1 MVSYLKLFFKIRDMK
16 IINKGL
22 TIAMCFSFVA
32 INNISCKKQLNINQN
47 PSIPALSQ
55 GTPAV
60 VFPAAVLAT
69 LGEVGGDLAIDGG
82 IWSQFFTQSD
92 LAQQFVAIE
101 SYNLPQTN
109 EYVNPP
115 FDVLFTQ
122 GLKDYNFVINT
133 AKSTGDW
140 NYYLLGTVMNAY
152 TAEVLVD
159 LYDQIPYSQALQGA
173 ANLNPKFDS
182 GYAIYTSL
190 INSIDTA
197 LSENFSATTITAPG
211 TQDMVFGGNMA
222 NWIAF
227 ANTLKLKMYLRM
239 VNAYPNVAS
248 SGITS
253 LYSGSPSFLTVDASV
268 TNFTNTPQRDNPLYE
283 MNIRT
288 NNTITNL
295 KASTTF
301 VSWLEANKDPRAFY
315 FFGSASPASINQGD
329 YANINAIYEA
339 APTFAETP
347 TDPVE
352 FLSVAE
358 SYFLQAEADVR
369 YFGGLK
375 ANNLY
380 NQGVLAAFQQ
390 EGLDGSS
397 FIAPGGAYAYPVGG
411 TMDKQIQA
419 IIVQK
424 WASCAYGCH
433 GIESFFE
440 QNRTGYPLRSA
451 VYSTNPNYI
460 PGQLVIGPNSSLP
473 PGQYAKR
480 LVYPYDETSRNINA
494 PKTIVPET
502 TPVWWGK

>member
-1 MVSYLKLFFKIRDMK
+1 MK
-16 IINKGL
+16 IINKSFAI
-22 TIAMCFSFVA
+22 IACSLFIV
-32 INNISCKKQLNINQN
+32 INNMSCQKQLDINKN
-47 PSIPALSQ
+47 PSIPALEQ

-60 VFPAAVLAT
+60 VFPAAVVAT
-69 LGEVGGDLAIDGG
+69 LGKVGGDLALVGG
-82 IWSQFFTQSD
+82 IWSQFFTQAA
-92 LAQQFVAIE
+92 LAQQYVDIE
-101 SYNLPQTN
+101 SYNLPPTDQF
-109 EYVNPP
+109 VNNSY
-115 FDVLFTQ
+115 DVLFTQ
-122 GLKDYNFVINT
+122 GLEDYNFVIEQ
-133 AKSTGDW
+133 AKAAGDW

-152 TAEVLVD
+152 TAEILVD

-182 GYAIYTSL
+182 GYSIYITL

-197 LSENFSATTITAPG
+197 LSENFSAPTITAPG
-211 TQDMVFGGNMA
+211 TQDLVFGGNMA
-222 NWIAF
+222 NWMAF

-239 VNAYPNVAS
+239 VNAYPGVAS
-248 SGITS
+248 AGIAS
-253 LYSGSPSFLTVDASV
+253 LYNSNPGFLTVDASV
-268 TNFTNTPQRDNPLYE
+268 TNFSNTPQRDNPLYDQ
-283 MNIRT
+283 NIRT
-288 NNTITNL
+288 NNTANNL

-301 VSWLEANKDPRAFY
+301 VSWLKANHDPRIVY
-315 FFGSASPASINQGD
+315 FFGSTSPTSINQGD
-329 YANINAIYEA
+329 YSNINAAYSA
-339 APTFAETP
+339 APTFEESP

-352 FLSVAE
+352 FLSAAE

-397 FIAPGGAYAYPVGG
+397 FVAPGGAYAFPAGG
-411 TMDKQIQA
+411 TLEQKIQA

-440 QNRTGYPLRSA
+440 QNRTGYPLRSP

-460 PGQLVIGPNSSLP
+460 PGQLVTGPNSSLP
-473 PGQYAKR
+473 PGQFAER
-480 LVYPYDETSRNINA
+480 FVYPYDETSRNINA
-494 PKTIVPET
+494 PKTIIPET
-502 TPVWWGK
+502 TPVWWAK